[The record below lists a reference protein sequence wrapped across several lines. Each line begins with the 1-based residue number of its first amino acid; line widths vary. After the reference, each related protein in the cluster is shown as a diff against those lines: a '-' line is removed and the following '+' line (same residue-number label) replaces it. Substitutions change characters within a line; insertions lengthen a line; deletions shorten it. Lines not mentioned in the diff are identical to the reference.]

1 MGTGGTGGAKRGGE
15 GRSEEGRE
23 GLKVESAQYSKQI
36 DAPAR
41 HGGHTF
47 SCSVTFLSYFVTEFL
62 HLIAGHR
69 YQQQSTDPEL
79 FHRGYSQL
87 VH

>member
-1 MGTGGTGGAKRGGE
+1 MREKGRDGRVEEDRGW
-15 GRSEEGRE
+15 GRGRE
-23 GLKVESAQYSKQI
+23 G
-36 DAPAR
+36 R
-41 HGGHTF
+41 
-47 SCSVTFLSYFVTEFL
+47 EFL